1 MRPRDGLPFRKSAV
15 LLVIIGAHVLL
26 IVVFS
31 RAGKQYLRSAQSEPE
46 TSSLL
51 FFFELPPPEEPTPD
65 AAPQAERSTE
75 SHPAARPDAGTAITL
90 PAESSTPAS
99 TAIDWYA
106 QAEELAREKSAPAP
120 RGPRTFGEIPKSP
133 FTRKQPTPQTPWKPQ
148 EKRAG
153 FEGPLPYVRLGRR
166 CILMPPF
173 IGCAIGKLPKS
184 KGIPREEVLDR
195 DRDRSSVP
203 MLDDQWTLTPR
214 QEPR

>member
-1 MRPRDGLPFRKSAV
+1 MRPRDGLPLRKSAV

-31 RAGKQYLRSAQSEPE
+31 RAGKHYLRSGESGPE

-51 FFFELPPPEEPTPD
+51 FFFELPPPDEQAPD
-65 AAPQAERSTE
+65 AALQPQRPTE
-75 SHPAARPDAGTAITL
+75 TRLQPRPDASTAITL
-90 PAESSTPAS
+90 PAESPRES

-106 QAEELAREKSAPAP
+106 QAEELARDKAAPAP

-133 FTRKQPTPQTPWKPQ
+133 FTRKQPKPQTPWAPQ

-166 CILMPPF
+166 CMLMPPF

-184 KGIPREEVLDR
+184 RGIPREEVLDR

-203 MLDDQWTLTPR
+203 TLDDQWTLTPR
-214 QEPR
+214 EEPR